1 MRKLATIRKID
12 EILPHSNAD
21 RLEIA
26 KIGGWRCI
34 VEKGK
39 FSKDELVLYF
49 EIDSLIPK
57 VEAFDH
63 LSKYCSIKE
72 RNGKQYYLI
81 KTTKLRG
88 ELSQGLVMK
97 LGLFYTLESMLKNTD
112 IEGKDLTDELGI
124 LLYEP
129 ELPNMKEAKNVFPY
143 FISKTDQ
150 ERIQNLEDIPDDI
163 YEITEKVDGT
173 SCTIYYNNGETGVC
187 SRNIELKPDM
197 AGLYQEF
204 YDRRIGKLEE
214 YCIEN
219 KRNLALQGEIVGTT
233 IQGNPYR
240 FNEKHFYLFDIFDID
255 KQEYLLPKERY
266 EIREYINCQHVPVVQ
281 KCGEFKGVEEEIK
294 HADGLSLLNP
304 TVQREGLVFK
314 STTQNFS
321 FKVISNKYL
330 LNQR

>member
-1 MRKLATIRKID
+1 M
-12 EILPHSNAD
+12 
-21 RLEIA
+21 
-26 KIGGWRCI
+26 
-34 VEKGK
+34 
-39 FSKDELVLYF
+39 YF

-57 VEAFDH
+57 VEVFDH
-63 LSKYCSIKE
+63 LSKYCSIKK
-72 RNGKQYYLI
+72 RDGKQYYLL
-81 KTTKLRG
+81 KTSRIRS

-173 SCTIYYNNGETGVC
+173 TCTIYYNNGETGVC

-204 YDRRIGKLEE
+204 YDRRIGKLKE
-214 YCIEN
+214 YCIKN
-219 KRNLALQGEIVGTT
+219 KRNLALQGEVVGSG
-233 IQGNPYR
+233 IQGNPYK
-240 FNEKHFYLFDIFDID
+240 FNEKHFYLFDVFDID
-255 KQEYLLPKERY
+255 KQEYLLPEERY
-266 EIREYINCQHVPVVQ
+266 EIKEYI
-281 KCGEFKGVEEEIK
+281 KLMLIK
-294 HADGLSLLNP
+294 YSKD
-304 TVQREGLVFK
+304 
-314 STTQNFS
+314 
-321 FKVISNKYL
+321 
-330 LNQR
+330 